1 MLLFILKNAII
12 SIILIFL
19 LHYIY
24 DYFKTNLTTP
34 KVKDL
39 VNKPHIQYEEIISCI
54 KESNNVMK
62 IEKKDKDKEDKDKE
76 DKDKEDKVNMK
87 NELKKYMEELNTD
100 DDSQISGI
108 GNSNFYETY

>member
-12 SIILIFL
+12 SVILIFL

-39 VNKPHIQYEEIISCI
+39 VNKPQVQYEEIMSCI
-54 KESNNVMK
+54 KESKNVVKMDK
-62 IEKKDKDKEDKDKE
+62 NKKREKEKT
-76 DKDKEDKVNMK
+76 NMK
-87 NELKKYMEELNTD
+87 DELKKFMEDLNNED
-100 DDSQISGI
+100 DTLQSGI
-108 GNSNFYETY
+108 TNTNFYVTY

>member
-12 SIILIFL
+12 SVILIFL

-39 VNKPHIQYEEIISCI
+39 VNKPQVQYDEIMNCI
-54 KESNNVMK
+54 RESKNVVKKEKVAEKEGK
-62 IEKKDKDKEDKDKE
+62 I
-76 DKDKEDKVNMK
+76 NMK
-87 NELKKYMEELNTD
+87 DELKKYMEDLNSEEQ
-100 DDSQISGI
+100 SQPSGI
-108 GNSNFYETY
+108 SNTNFYETY

>member
-12 SIILIFL
+12 SVILIFL

-39 VNKPHIQYEEIISCI
+39 VNKPQVQYDEIMNCI
-54 KESNNVMK
+54 RESKNVVKKEKVAEKEREK
-62 IEKKDKDKEDKDKE
+62 I
-76 DKDKEDKVNMK
+76 NMK
-87 NELKKYMEELNTD
+87 DELKKYMEDLNSEEQ
-100 DDSQISGI
+100 SQPSGI
-108 GNSNFYETY
+108 SNTNFYETY

>member
-62 IEKKDKDKEDKDKE
+62 IEKKDKDEEDS
-76 DKDKEDKVNMK
+76 VNMK

-100 DDSQISGI
+100 DDSQLSGI
-108 GNSNFYETY
+108 ENSNFYETY

>member
-12 SIILIFL
+12 SIILICL

-39 VNKPHIQYEEIISCI
+39 VNKPQIQYEEILESI
-54 KESNNVMK
+54 KENNNINKKEIKKNEDLQK
-62 IEKKDKDKEDKDKE
+62 IT
-76 DKDKEDKVNMK
+76 MK
-87 NELKKYMEELNTD
+87 NELKQYMNELNTPD
-100 DDSQISGI
+100 ETIPLSASDEPM
-108 GNSNFYETY
+108 YESF

>member
-62 IEKKDKDKEDKDKE
+62 IEKKDNDKEE
-76 DKDKEDKVNMK
+76 KVNMK

-100 DDSQISGI
+100 DDSQLSGI

>member
-12 SIILIFL
+12 SVILIFL

-39 VNKPHIQYEEIISCI
+39 VNKPQVQYDEIMNCI
-54 KESNNVMK
+54 RESKNVVKKERI
-62 IEKKDKDKEDKDKE
+62 IEKEKEKI
-76 DKDKEDKVNMK
+76 NMK
-87 NELKKYMEELNTD
+87 DELKKYMEDLNSEEQ
-100 DDSQISGI
+100 SQPSGI
-108 GNSNFYETY
+108 SNTNFYETY

>member
-19 LHYIY
+19 LHYIF

-39 VNKPHIQYEEIISCI
+39 VNKPQIQYEEIIKTI
-54 KESNNVMK
+54 KENKDANNIEM
-62 IEKKDKDKEDKDKE
+62 IEKKKEHKS
-76 DKDKEDKVNMK
+76 NMK
-87 NELKKYMEELNTD
+87 NELRKYMDELNETESIPLSMSND
-100 DDSQISGI
+100 DLYQS
-108 GNSNFYETY
+108 F